1 MPHIKNALI
10 RYRIIDRMLRNKYKP
25 YPSKEELR
33 AACEES
39 LFGSDSG
46 AHICASTIEKD
57 LFSMKME
64 HDAPIRY
71 SKKNGGYFYE
81 EPDFSINDVP
91 LSEDELSSIRFAVST
106 LQQFRE
112 VPFFQQFGS
121 AIDKIVDRVAVA
133 DTDESQEI
141 SKYIQF
147 EAAYSNGGND
157 LLPQLLEAIRS
168 KKRVWFLYTSF
179 QQLVSKPRKVS
190 PLFLKEYRN
199 RWYLICFD
207 IQKQDILTFA
217 LDRMSELQILDES
230 GEIPTE
236 FNPAEYFKNA
246 VGITAYKGNPERII
260 LKADLVAARYIAT
273 QPFHLSQKLIK
284 EESDAQYF
292 ELNIL
297 ISEEFIRSLLG
308 YAGEVEVIEP
318 SSLRKIITERA
329 NALLNRYQ
337 TKK

>member
-25 YPSKEELR
+25 YPSKEALR
-33 AACEES
+33 SACEDS

-57 LFSMKME
+57 LFTMKME

-81 EPDFSINDVP
+81 DPDFSINDVP

-112 VPFFQQFGS
+112 VPFFQQFGM
-121 AIDKIVDRVAVA
+121 AIDKIVDRVAVG
-133 DTDESQEI
+133 EQNQEM

-147 EAAYSNGGND
+147 EAAVSTGGNEY
-157 LLPQLLEAIRS
+157 LPMLLEGIQAQ
-168 KKRVWFLYTSF
+168 KRVWFMYTSF
-179 QQLVSKPRKVS
+179 QQQQSKPRKVS

-207 IQKQDILTFA
+207 LQKQDISTFA
-217 LDRMSELQILDES
+217 LDRMTELQLLDEAAQ
-230 GEIPTE
+230 IPSD
-236 FNPAEYFKNA
+236 FNATDYFRDA
-246 VGITAYKGNPERII
+246 IGITAFKGEALRIV
-260 LKADLVAARYIAT
+260 LKADAIAARYIET
-273 QPFHLSQKLIK
+273 QAFHHSQKLLEKQATYSI
-284 EESDAQYF
+284 F
-292 ELNIL
+292 ELRIL
-297 ISEEFIRSLLG
+297 VTEEFIRSLLG

-318 SSLRKIITERA
+318 ASLRLTLQERA
-329 NALLNRYQ
+329 QALLKLYQ
-337 TKK
+337 S